1 MNLNQL
7 YYLRALVYHG
17 SFSAAAKKLDI
28 SQPALSMQIQKL
40 EEELGLP
47 LIIRTKKPL
56 QLTRD
61 GEIIYE
67 KVIEIIQKIEALQEL
82 PNQLSLEIVG
92 ELRLGMIPTI
102 APYFIS
108 LFMEALNRTHPE
120 LKLVVEELI
129 TEQVIEQVRTGRLDA
144 GIIATPVNVKNL
156 KMEPLMYERF
166 FLYVSP
172 DHPLCGKERISLE
185 EVNEEEIWY
194 LKEGNCFTNQVDAI
208 CNLAGKT
215 IRSDKLSYYSNS
227 IESLRRIV
235 KSKGGVTFIPELATI
250 NIPSEEEE
258 MITGIEGSNK
268 PIREISIVTTS
279 QAAKA
284 KLLGAFR
291 KSIVEQLPASM
302 KEKPKGWI
310 VHTEIHM

>member
-7 YYLRALVYHG
+7 HYLRALVYHG
-17 SFSAAAKKLDI
+17 SYSAAAKKLEI

-56 QLTRD
+56 QLTSD

-82 PNQLSLEIVG
+82 PNELSTEIVG
-92 ELRLGMIPTI
+92 ELRLGIIPTI

-108 LFMEALNRTHPE
+108 LFMDEMNRTYPD

-129 TEQVIEQVRTGRLDA
+129 TEQVIALVRTGRLDA
-144 GIIATPVNVKNL
+144 GIIATPVDVKNL

-172 DHPLCGKERISLE
+172 DHPLYGEERVSIEKL
-185 EVNEEEIWY
+185 NEQEIWY
-194 LKEGNCFTNQVDAI
+194 LKEGNCFTNQVNAI
-208 CNLAGKT
+208 CSLAGKT
-215 IRSDKLSYYSNS
+215 VHNNKLAYYSNS

-235 KSKGGVTFIPELATI
+235 ESKGGITFIPELATI
-250 NIPSEEEE
+250 NVPSEKEE
-258 MITGIEGSNK
+258 MIAEIEGLAPS
-268 PIREISIVTTS
+268 REISILTTN
-279 QAAKA
+279 QAPKT
-284 KLLGAFR
+284 KLLDAFR
-291 KSIVEQLPASM
+291 KSVTDQLPASM
-302 KEKPKGWI
+302 KKKPDGWI
-310 VHTEIHM
+310 VDTDIHI